1 MMVNPSTQ
9 KLLFV
14 FLHQDNG
21 QPCIHKKRTIQDL
34 DSLLLRPCLTQPS
47 RAQDHRQAQKN
58 GQTDPGDAIQCGFCT
73 AGAAEH
79 GAPACG
85 QASHAA
91 AFGAVKQHQYD
102 QQYAGADPGP
112 GQDRSEH

>member
-1 MMVNPSTQ
+1 MVIDPLRNIWGFIFRNCDKFDLAVLSGHFGKLCENSQPARTQ
-9 KLLFV
+9 N
-14 FLHQDNG
+14 H
-21 QPCIHKKRTIQDL
+21 
-34 DSLLLRPCLTQPS
+34 S
-47 RAQDHRQAQKN
+47 QAQKD
-58 GQTDPGDAIQCGFCT
+58 GQTDPGDAIQGGFCT

-79 GAPACG
+79 GAPARS

>member
-1 MMVNPSTQ
+1 MAIIRIIVYMLYIYIRNLSKYLYSKAINKPLTKPASTQ
-9 KLLFV
+9 NDC
-14 FLHQDNG
+14 Q
-21 QPCIHKKRTIQDL
+21 T
-34 DSLLLRPCLTQPS
+34 
-47 RAQDHRQAQKN
+47 QKN
-58 GQTDPGDAIQCGFCT
+58 CEACPGDAIQRGFCT

-85 QASHAA
+85 KASHAT
-91 AFGAVKQHQYD
+91 AFGAVKQHQHD